1 VSLLG
6 RQRKIFM
13 ADVSGCTY
21 KRVSGRQPR
30 RRGRMLS
37 IARRTIAS
45 NGIQPPGQLSAD
57 DSFGRQS
64 DGADRA
70 GACAAAAVEFAQA
83 RASGCAVRTIAFPLP
98 PARGGRSPWRPSD
111 RPLRAGSALW
121 RTIAIAQIQA
131 LGQLVADDCIGDAS
145 IVPIA
150 GAGRSQRHGRRR
162 RSSRAARSSSSHGES
177 ELPLWL
183 AAKGSVRS
191 RGRRDALL
199 LDQIRSNLRVPLRT
213 HCLVD

>member
-1 VSLLG
+1 MSLLG

-70 GACAAAAVEFAQA
+70 GACAVAAVEFAQA

-98 PARGGRSPWRPSD
+98 PARGGRS
-111 RPLRAGSALW
+111 
-121 RTIAIAQIQA
+121 
-131 LGQLVADDCIGDAS
+131 
-145 IVPIA
+145 
-150 GAGRSQRHGRRR
+150 RRR
-162 RSSRAARSSSSHGES
+162 RGDRAVPVHLAPGREDRDCPRGAVGCRRSLGCLCLQAEVSRARGHRRESAAGSWKQACDSSTGRARLSRNV
-177 ELPLWL
+177 
-183 AAKGSVRS
+183 AAGLVGSAVAAGTLVPDRKIDAA
-191 RGRRDALL
+191 GLGAVGFRRP
-199 LDQIRSNLRVPLRT
+199 RVAPPG
-213 HCLVD
+213 